1 MFCNASYNC
10 FAPVLVNGTLGPNMF
25 WAVCPWQKGPC
36 AASLGER
43 NTCVEKWLSDFRE
56 GNLWARDVSY
66 LLNDA
71 IKEQTA
77 IWKLH
82 SPPPGRFLVLRW
94 DNAKRAYDN
103 AFSAWWGSLLGGNL
117 LILLWWII
125 RRPFLRCFCTP
136 QNGPDYSHVN

>member
-10 FAPVLVNGTLGPNMF
+10 YAPVVVNGTLGPNMF
-25 WAVCPWQKGPC
+25 WAVCPWQKAPC
-36 AASLGER
+36 AASLEER
-43 NTCVEKWLSDFRE
+43 NSCVEKWLSDFRE
-56 GNLWARDVSY
+56 GSLWTRDVSY
-66 LLNDA
+66 LVNDA

-77 IWKLH
+77 IWKLP
-82 SPPPGRFLVLRW
+82 SAPPGRFLIVRW
-94 DNAKRAYDN
+94 DDAKRAYRN

-136 QNGPDYSHVN
+136 ATGPDYSYVN